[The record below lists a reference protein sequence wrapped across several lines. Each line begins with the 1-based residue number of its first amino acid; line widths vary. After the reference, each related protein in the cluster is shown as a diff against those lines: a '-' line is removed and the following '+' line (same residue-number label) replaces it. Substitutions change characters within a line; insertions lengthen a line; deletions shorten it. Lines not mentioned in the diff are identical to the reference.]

1 MVEQANRAGQRLGN
15 YRLVRLLGRGGFA
28 EVYLA
33 EHIHLNTQ
41 AAVKVLR
48 TQLAHEGVEG
58 FRNEAR
64 MIAGLI
70 DPHIVRVL
78 DFGVEDS
85 VPYLVMDYAPN
96 GTLRQRHPRGS
107 RLPLQLV
114 VSHVQQVAS
123 ALHYAHD
130 QRLIHRDVKPE
141 NMLVGRK
148 QEILLSDFGIALVAQ
163 SSQYQQTQN
172 IAGTLAYMAPE
183 PIQAHPRPAS
193 DQYALGIVVYEWL
206 GGQRPFQGTM
216 TEIAIKHATATPPP
230 LRLLAPDV
238 PPAVEQVVLTALQ
251 KDPHSRFPTT
261 QAFAQ
266 ALEHASSQHS
276 RSFVGNV
283 TLEAPTNPLPLSQ
296 PSQASAGLLRRPG
309 PVSPPQAGSF
319 TPVFSHEAPTDQEQF
334 SQMHVSSSSGS
345 AHRPGST
352 SAPPMSETGG
362 QPESASASPFSP
374 LGSPARAYFFVWPL
388 VLLVLIGAIAV
399 LLFEGQLGF
408 PGFFFWFIGGDLTQ
422 LWFLVLVVLG
432 FLYRRILVRLWKRAA
447 EERERLMSHS
457 QAFSSEYPAL
467 AQRHSS
473 GTFIQGLLHVPLV
486 LLVGFLGYYFFIVG
500 YTFHVGP
507 HLTVTGDCNGGTLT
521 VQGRTDDGVVSLKAG
536 LLTIEGAGNYESVTH
551 VLTVSS
557 NVCGLTLEV
566 PATTNLH
573 LSGNNA
579 TLWVRGITGTL
590 ELDDNAGDITIDGST
605 LLTGSVISNNA
616 GKITISNSCLMP
628 GVKVG
633 SNGSAVTQSQVKPC
647 H

>member
-1 MVEQANRAGQRLGN
+1 MVEHANRAGQCPGN
-15 YRLVRLLGRGGFA
+15 YRLIRLLGRGGFA

-41 AAVKVLR
+41 AAVKILR
-48 TQLAHEGVEG
+48 TQLANEEIEG

-78 DFGVEDS
+78 DFGIENG
-85 VPYLVMDYAPN
+85 VPYLVMDYAPH
-96 GTLRQRHPRGS
+96 GTLRQRHPRGA

-114 VSHVQQVAS
+114 VSHVQQIAS

-183 PIQAHPRPAS
+183 QIQAHPRPAS
-193 DQYALGIVVYEWL
+193 DQYSLGIVVYEWL
-206 GGQRPFQGTM
+206 AGQRPFQGTM
-216 TEIAIKHATATPPP
+216 TEIAIKHATAAPPP

-251 KDPHSRFPTT
+251 KDPHSRFPTI
-261 QAFAQ
+261 QAFAR
-266 ALEHASSQHS
+266 ALEHASSQHA
-276 RSFVGNV
+276 RGTM
-283 TLEAPTNPLPLSQ
+283 TLEAPTTRLPLVQ
-296 PSQASAGLLRRPG
+296 PPGLLQRPV
-309 PVSPPQAGSF
+309 PPPYPQAGSL
-319 TPVFSHEAPTDQEQF
+319 TPVFSHEAQTDQVQS
-334 SQMHVSSSSGS
+334 SQSPSGPAQS
-345 AHRPGST
+345 PGST
-352 SAPPMSETGG
+352 SAQPMSQAGG
-362 QPESASASPFSP
+362 QPGSASASSF
-374 LGSPARAYFFVWPL
+374 RASFFVWPL

-432 FLYRRILVRLWKRAA
+432 FLYRRTLVRLWKRAA
-447 EERERLMSHS
+447 EEREMRHS

-467 AQRHSS
+467 AHRRSS

-486 LLVGFLGYYFFIVG
+486 LLVGFLVYYFFIVG

-521 VQGRTDDGVVSLKAG
+521 VQGRADNGAVSLQAG
-536 LLTIEGAGNYESVTH
+536 LLTMEGSGNYEGVTH

-557 NVCGLTLEV
+557 NLCGLTLEV
-566 PATTNLH
+566 PAATNLH

-579 TLWVRGITGTL
+579 TLWVRGITGKV

-605 LLTGSVISNNA
+605 LLAGSVVSTNA
-616 GKITISNSCLMP
+616 GRITISNSCLTP

-633 SNGSAVTQSQVKPC
+633 SNGSAVTQHQVKPC